1 MFPARRLGGSLRPN
15 AWIAAATALSIAL
28 QLGCVAFPPVQRV
41 MGLVALAP
49 LQLAIVGAA
58 LLATLLFGEVILRF
72 LRRASKLP
80 ALAHAT

>member
-1 MFPARRLGGSLRPN
+1 MALHE
-15 AWIAAATALSIAL
+15 IAAATALSIAL

-58 LLATLLFGEVILRF
+58 LLATLLFGEVTLRF
-72 LRRASKLP
+72 LRRPSVSFDSSW
-80 ALAHAT
+80 HETC